1 MLSRLE
7 ILEFSCTPSQR
18 PRICSTNR
26 WAWTNVKCY
35 LDNDDVI
42 DKSQYSVIEFE
53 RNELYLP
60 RIDGQ
65 RWGHIFICTVVKS
78 SIAPRVKIKVSY
90 SLGNSHHKNWAGRT
104 AEGRF
109 TLYNHYWQQ
118 ITKIYVAKIL
128 YKDSFIMTRDTVIVQ
143 TWNLPQNDRFIS
155 LKTISG

>member
-1 MLSRLE
+1 MTSRLE

-18 PRICSTNR
+18 PRIWSTNR

-42 DKSQYSVIEFE
+42 DKNQYSVIEFE

-78 SIAPRVKIKVSY
+78 SIILRVKIKVSY
-90 SLGNSHHKNWAGRT
+90 SLGKSHHKNWAGRT
-104 AEGRF
+104 AEGRLF
-109 TLYNHYWQQ
+109 ESYIIIIDN
-118 ITKIYVAKIL
+118 K
-128 YKDSFIMTRDTVIVQ
+128 
-143 TWNLPQNDRFIS
+143 
-155 LKTISG
+155 